1 MTDTTPPSIDLIVP
15 ARNEETNIVAL
26 LGALPDGFF
35 RHVIVADNG
44 STDRTADL
52 AEENGAVVVHEAQ
65 PGYGAACQAGLAWV
79 RGLGKDGEPDAVAF
93 LDADLADDPAELP
106 RLCEPIT
113 SGRADLTIGTRLNLA
128 LPGALDPHQKFGNW
142 LACRLIA
149 LATGKRYK
157 DLGPMRVL
165 SWRAVETLDMRDRT
179 WGWTVE
185 MQYKAARQK
194 LRVVEM
200 DVPYRKRRSGK
211 SKISGSLIGSVK
223 AGTKIITTLLS
234 LWWAGRGRAS
244 ANRTSGPSGPG
255 E

>member
-1 MTDTTPPSIDLIVP
+1 MICPRYRMNDTTPPSIDLIVP
-15 ARNEETNIVAL
+15 ARNEETNIVAML
-26 LGALPDGFF
+26 EALPKGYF

-52 AEENGAVVVHEAQ
+52 AREHGATVVHESQ
-65 PGYGAACQAGLAWV
+65 PGYGAACQAGLSWID
-79 RGLGKDGEPDAVAF
+79 RLGADDAPDAVAF

-113 SGRADLTIGTRLNLA
+113 DGLADMTIGTRINLA
-128 LPGALDPHQKFGNW
+128 QPGALDPHQKFGNW

-149 LATGKRYK
+149 AATGKRYK
-157 DLGPMRVL
+157 DLGPMRAL
-165 SWRAVETLDMRDRT
+165 SWQAVEALDMQDRT

-185 MQYKAARQK
+185 MQFKAARQK

-211 SKISGSLIGSVK
+211 SKISGSLMGSAK
-223 AGTKIITTLLS
+223 AGTKIISTIFS
-234 LWWAGRGRAS
+234 LWWADKTR
-244 ANRTSGPSGPG
+244 P
-255 E
+255 